1 MLVSS
6 CSREI
11 NLYETM
17 YTFNCSFLYPKYSIL
32 SIVLVSPY
40 VAFAQKSEI
49 QNEYSKST
57 NQMLPDD
64 TVGNSTDLLA
74 EMYTPDQIDEM
85 IYRLQDDIQNNN
97 TETRHFQAIAVLLN
111 LICYDEYYENIIDA
125 CDIVTKIPIE

>member
-40 VAFAQKSEI
+40 VAFAQKSAI
-49 QNEYSKST
+49 SNESSKST
-57 NQMLPDD
+57 DQMQPND
-64 TVGNSTDLLA
+64 TVGSDTGLLV
-74 EMYTPDQIDEM
+74 EMYTHDQINERYTGFMM
-85 IYRLQDDIQNNN
+85 IFRIITLNRDIF
-97 TETRHFQAIAVLLN
+97 RPL
-111 LICYDEYYENIIDA
+111 EYY
-125 CDIVTKIPIE
+125 